1 MPASQLTVGVL
12 SDTHGLLR
20 AEVTAVLRGSDLLIH
35 AGDIGTPEVLDQL
48 RELAPTFAVRGNV
61 DRGEWA
67 DALPRTEVVKAGPLY
82 LYVLHELGQLD
93 LDPAAAEFAA
103 VISGHTHRPSAES
116 REGVLY
122 LNPGSA
128 GPCRFGLP
136 VAVARLNVLGTTIQH
151 ETVVLQV

>member
-1 MPASQLTVGVL
+1 MSASQLTVGVL

-61 DRGEWA
+61 DTGRWA
-67 DALPRTEVVKAGPLY
+67 EALPRTEVVKAGPLC

-136 VAVARLNVLGTTIQH
+136 VAVARLIVLGTTIQH
-151 ETVVLQV
+151 ENVVLQM